1 MQMSIFPQR
10 NELSFKK
17 DSEDRS
23 FTHMFIEHLL
33 CSGGSAV
40 GAEKNGVLVFKA
52 LAGPW
57 GKQTNQINSKITQE
71 VPQIPSVQNTG
82 RLHLT
87 QSEKPGR
94 ASWKS

>member
-1 MQMSIFPQR
+1 MNCHLKRTLKTGHSHSCL
-10 NELSFKK
+10 LS
-17 DSEDRS
+17 
-23 FTHMFIEHLL
+23 TYYAVVGL
-33 CSGGSAV
+33 GGSAV

-52 LAGPW
+52 LADPW
-57 GKQTNQINSKITQE
+57 GKQMKQINFKIKQE
-71 VPQIPSVQNTG
+71 VPQIPPVQNTG